1 MSNGLQINVSQM
13 QGRVPVTVFHI
24 KGAIDASTQQD
35 LQAKAKEAFE
45 AGTRDLI
52 LDLSDVSYM
61 ASAGFRAIHSMYT
74 MLHADEP
81 KNAPHKPLHLKLLNP
96 SPEVSRIIKTLGF
109 DIYVSTATDLKEAVA
124 AF

>member
-1 MSNGLQINVSQM
+1 MSNGLQISVSQM

-45 AGTRDLI
+45 SGTRDLV

-61 ASAGFRAIHSMYT
+61 ASAGFRAIHSIYG